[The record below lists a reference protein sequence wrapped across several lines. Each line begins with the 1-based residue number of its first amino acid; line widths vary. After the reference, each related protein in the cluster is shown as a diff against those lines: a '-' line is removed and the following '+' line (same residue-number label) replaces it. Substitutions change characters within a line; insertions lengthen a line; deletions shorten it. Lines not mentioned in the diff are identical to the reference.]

1 MDARIIAP
9 SDHRTM
15 PWKNG
20 HGITHEII
28 ALRDAEDSPSSF
40 VVRLS
45 IAEIAAAAPFSAFPG
60 CDRTILLLSGDGMV
74 LSGGPRGE
82 QLLDRPFQPYEF
94 QGEWPLDC
102 RLLGGPC
109 RDFNIMVDRRRA
121 RAFVKVMSV
130 IAPPQRVFARCS
142 AALLF
147 ALSGHI
153 TVEIEGQAAT
163 LQLLPEHALW
173 LASEADSVTNCAL
186 KVRAQSPPATAL
198 FAAFTRTPR
207 ARTESSR

>member
-1 MDARIIAP
+1 
-9 SDHRTM
+9 M

-20 HGITHEII
+20 HGITHELI
-28 ALRDAEDSPSSF
+28 ALRDAEDAPSGSF
-40 VVRLS
+40 VLRLS

-74 LSGGPRGE
+74 LSGGPRSE
-82 QLLDRPFQPYEF
+82 QRLDRKFQPYEF

-130 IAPPQRVFARCS
+130 IASPQRAFARCS

-147 ALSGHI
+147 ALDGQI
-153 TVEIEGQAAT
+153 TVEIEGQAASFT
-163 LQLLPEHALW
+163 LLPEHALW
-173 LASEADSVTNCAL
+173 LAAADRSVENCAL
-186 KVRAQSPPATAL
+186 KVRASGPPATAL
-198 FAAFTRTPR
+198 FVAFTRLPAR
-207 ARTESSR
+207 AQSSG